1 MSAQEGRIDD
11 AKATGCF
18 GKNALTVL
26 HGLSILGFNEEFLID
41 AKLKKS
47 FFVILCLV
55 KVIAEGFG
63 KQQVTMSSL
72 SADRKPPLDYGVQI
86 RFIKDLDDAGGG
98 FPDRSRLA
106 GGVGGVNN
114 GTPSPSKYGVA
125 VRVQGISGQ
134 PYVVLKDGEK
144 GDSYG
149 VQLKTQPQLQSSAP
163 IVSQTSPYN
172 TQLLGQKEG
181 AWTPQNSYIT
191 PEQLS
196 SPDEDFGSPLRRP
209 PGDGQAGTHG
219 EAEPRTTERLKPS
232 APAPKVDKQDD
243 DGFNEAGL
251 RKVRQNGIGTNVNGK
266 GINGASLN
274 DDQAPAID
282 TKSLAPINKLISRFG
297 GGGSSDVPNSE
308 PRTQVRL
315 NNQVRSHS
323 VDALNKPTDE
333 APPTSPTI
341 NPYAPIT
348 PATVPK
354 LSSSKPTTSSLGRDS
369 TSVAKVAAIPNSKP
383 LTFSQSPKLFAPKEA
398 PPAIPKKPVTP
409 DLIKSQTMSLENGNG
424 EDAQIK
430 QSIYNILKEGS
441 IESESAIKR
450 KASLIHERFCGVKGP
465 QISVTDSNMKT
476 ELEQAF
482 SKNTQ
487 LQQLLD
493 KAKRELQENQDQ
505 MVELRMDR
513 ETAES
518 RLRQQEDQ
526 LAQLQEELRR
536 MLENSPQSDTM
547 QLDLMT
553 VQAELSESLMLKQK
567 LEDTLRQRERELTAL
582 KGALKDEVESHD
594 KEMEALREQY
604 SQDMDALRHSMET
617 VSQSQLEIE
626 EERQKV
632 NVSILAL
639 EEELE
644 GYKEQSDQWKE
655 QLSSTN
661 QELMQAQQEKKELE
675 EKLLAIK
682 KQTDETDSNSLM
694 KDLQRCQDDLKK
706 ALSEVEKV
714 KAEAAKKEKEL
725 KAASRA
731 SENREKELKAEI
743 DRLIDQSKKVK
754 EELAKA
760 LEKTQQPFKSEQ
772 PQNTESNLELQEANA
787 RLRERIARMTRLHS
801 SVPDSESDV
810 LEDENRS
817 LRNQLEESRRAA
829 SRLGQEKEELNRRL
843 EEREREREALRR
855 GKSDLEEQK
864 RLLDR
869 ALEKINKEMETMMGD
884 SRQSVQV
891 LQSQLDEF
899 RDRSR
904 RELQDAQR
912 LSKDRLVEQQRAQAL
927 LKTSQEEVSRLKKE
941 LLSCTEERD
950 SAQLDKELL
959 SSRLKHLE
967 NEMETER
974 SSQTDRSREIRL
986 IEDKVKTLEI
996 ELDEEKSGAELL
1008 NERIARSREQVDQLR
1023 SELMQERSARHDL
1036 EMDKSALERQVK
1048 ELKSRIADIGTQA
1061 RPTAGVTML
1070 ENKIQE
1076 LEDRLRSEEKEKT
1089 TILAA
1094 QRRLDRKLK
1103 DVTATLDQERHQHAE
1118 QRDQLSLRV
1127 KALKRQLDESEGEVE
1142 RLEGVRRK
1150 VLRDLEEQRELQE
1163 VLQAKVNALD
1173 NELKRKVQQSR
1184 RPTLGSTLSSEEED
1198 SYSDSKSI
1206 TSILTETPLQTTNC

>member
-1 MSAQEGRIDD
+1 
-11 AKATGCF
+11 
-18 GKNALTVL
+18 
-26 HGLSILGFNEEFLID
+26 
-41 AKLKKS
+41 
-47 FFVILCLV
+47 
-55 KVIAEGFG
+55 
-63 KQQVTMSSL
+63 MSSL

-86 RFIKDLDDAGGG
+86 RFIKDLDDGV

-114 GTPSPSKYGVA
+114 GTSSPSKYGVA

-149 VQLKTQPQLQSSAP
+149 VQLKTQPQIQSSAP

-172 TQLLGQKEG
+172 TLLLGQREE
-181 AWTPQNSYIT
+181 AQTPQGSYILADQ
-191 PEQLS
+191 PS
-196 SPDEDFGSPLRRP
+196 CPDEDFGSPLRRP
-209 PGDGQAGTHG
+209 PGDGQAGTQR
-219 EAEPRTTERLKPS
+219 EAEARSTEHLTPS
-232 APAPKVDKQDD
+232 ALAPKLDKKDD
-243 DGFNEAGL
+243 DSFNEAGL
-251 RKVRQNGIGTNVNGK
+251 RKVRQNGIGSSMNGTGLK
-266 GINGASLN
+266 EASLN

-297 GGGSSDVPNSE
+297 GGSTGDISNSE
-308 PRTQVRL
+308 PRTRL
-315 NNQVRSHS
+315 RLDSQVRSHS
-323 VDALNKPTDE
+323 VDALNKPTFDP
-333 APPTSPTI
+333 PPTSPTI

-348 PATVPK
+348 PATLPK
-354 LSSSKPTTSSLGRDS
+354 LSSPKPSTGSLGRDS
-369 TSVAKVAAIPNSKP
+369 PSVAKVAAISNSQP
-383 LTFSQSPKLFAPKEA
+383 LTFSQSPKLFVPKET
-398 PPAIPKKPVTP
+398 PPAVPKKPVTP
-409 DLIKSQTMSLENGNG
+409 DLIKSQTTSTEDGNG
-424 EDAQIK
+424 EDAQTK
-430 QSIYNILKEGS
+430 QAIYNILKEGS
-441 IESESAIKR
+441 IESESAIKH
-450 KASLIHERFCGVKGP
+450 KASLIHEGFCGVK
-465 QISVTDSNMKT
+465 ILVTDSNMKT
-476 ELEQAF
+476 ELEQVF
-482 SKNTQ
+482 NKNTQ

-513 ETAES
+513 EAAES

-536 MLENSPQSDTM
+536 TLENSHQSDTM
-547 QLDLMT
+547 PLDLMT

-594 KEMEALREQY
+594 KEIEALREQY

-632 NVSILAL
+632 NASILAL

-644 GYKEQSDQWKE
+644 GYKQQSDQWKK
-655 QLSSTN
+655 QLNSAN
-661 QELMQAQQEKKELE
+661 QELLQAQQEKEELE
-675 EKLLAIK
+675 EKLLVVK
-682 KQTDETDSNSLM
+682 KQTDETDSNCLM
-694 KDLQRCQDDLKK
+694 KQCQDDLKK
-706 ALSEVEKV
+706 ALSEVEKQ
-714 KAEAAKKEKEL
+714 KAEAAKREEEL
-725 KAASRA
+725 KSVSRA
-731 SENREKELKAEI
+731 NENREMELKAEI
-743 DRLIDQSKKVK
+743 DRLLDQSKKDK
-754 EELAKA
+754 EELAKL
-760 LEKTQQPFKSEQ
+760 LEKSQQPSTSEQ
-772 PQNTESNLELQEANA
+772 SQESKLELQEANA
-787 RLRERIARMTRLHS
+787 RLRERIARMTSLQS
-801 SVPDSESDV
+801 SVSDSLSDV

-829 SRLGQEKEELNRRL
+829 SRLGQEKEELSRRL

-869 ALEKINKEMETMMGD
+869 ALEKINKEVETMMGD
-884 SRQSVQV
+884 SHQSVQV

-927 LKTSQEEVSRLKKE
+927 LKTTQEEVSRLKKE
-941 LLSCTEERD
+941 LLSCSEERD

-967 NEMETER
+967 NELETER
-974 SSQTDRSREIRL
+974 SSQTDRNREIRL

-996 ELDEEKSGAELL
+996 ELDEEKTGAELL
-1008 NERIARSREQVDQLR
+1008 NERATRSREQVDQLR

-1048 ELKSRIADIGTQA
+1048 ELKSRIADMGSQT
-1061 RPTAGVTML
+1061 RPSAGVTML

-1076 LEDRLRSEEKEKT
+1076 LEDRLRSEEKEKN
-1089 TILAA
+1089 TIVAA

-1103 DVTATLDQERHQHAE
+1103 DVTATLDQERSQHAE

-1150 VLRDLEEQRELQE
+1150 VLRDLEEQRQLQE
-1163 VLQAKVNALD
+1163 ALQVKVNSLE

-1184 RPTLGSTLSSEEED
+1184 RPVLGSTLSSEEEE
-1198 SYSDSKSI
+1198 SFLDSKSI

>member
-1 MSAQEGRIDD
+1 
-11 AKATGCF
+11 
-18 GKNALTVL
+18 
-26 HGLSILGFNEEFLID
+26 
-41 AKLKKS
+41 
-47 FFVILCLV
+47 
-55 KVIAEGFG
+55 
-63 KQQVTMSSL
+63 MSSL

-98 FPDRSRLA
+98 FPDRSRMAGGA
-106 GGVGGVNN
+106 GGVSN

-149 VQLKTQPQLQSSAP
+149 VQLKTQPQIQSSAP
-163 IVSQTSPYN
+163 VVSRTSPYN
-172 TQLLGQKEG
+172 TLRLGQREG
-181 AWTPQNSYIT
+181 ARTPQGSYI
-191 PEQLS
+191 PADQPS

-209 PGDGQAGTHG
+209 PGDGQAGTQG
-219 EAEPRTTERLKPS
+219 EAEPRTTEHLTPS
-232 APAPKVDKQDD
+232 ALAPKVDKKDD
-243 DGFNEAGL
+243 DRFNEAGL
-251 RKVRQNGIGTNVNGK
+251 RKVRQNGIGSNMNGT
-266 GINGASLN
+266 GLNGTSL
-274 DDQAPAID
+274 DDEKAPAID
-282 TKSLAPINKLISRFG
+282 TKSLAPINKLISRFS
-297 GGGSSDVPNSE
+297 GGSSGDIINSE
-308 PRTQVRL
+308 PRTRNL
-315 NNQVRSHS
+315 LDNRVRSNS
-323 VDALNKPTDE
+323 VDALNKPTDDT
-333 APPTSPTI
+333 PPLSPTI

-354 LSSSKPTTSSLGRDS
+354 LNSPKPSTGSLGRDS

-383 LTFSQSPKLFAPKEA
+383 LTFSQSPKLFVPNET
-398 PPAIPKKPVTP
+398 PPALPKKPVTP
-409 DLIKSQTMSLENGNG
+409 DLIKSQTTRAEDGNG
-424 EDAQIK
+424 EDAQTK
-430 QSIYNILKEGS
+430 RAIYNILKEGS

-450 KASLIHERFCGVKGP
+450 KASLIQERFCGVKGP
-465 QISVTDSNMKT
+465 QILVTDSNMKS

-482 SKNTQ
+482 NRNTQ
-487 LQQLLD
+487 FQQLLD

-513 ETAES
+513 EAAES

-536 MLENSPQSDTM
+536 TLENSPQSDTM

-553 VQAELSESLMLKQK
+553 VQAELSECLMLKQK

-594 KEMEALREQY
+594 KDMEALREQY

-632 NVSILAL
+632 NASILAL

-655 QLSSTN
+655 LLGSAN
-661 QELMQAQQEKKELE
+661 RELLQAQQEKKELE
-675 EKLLAIK
+675 EKLRTFK
-682 KQTDETDSNSLM
+682 KQPDETDSNASM
-694 KDLQRCQDDLKK
+694 KELQRCQDDLKK
-706 ALSEVEKV
+706 ALSEVQKQ
-714 KAEAAKKEKEL
+714 KAEAAKREEEL
-725 KAASRA
+725 KSVSRA
-731 SENREKELKAEI
+731 NENREKELKAEI
-743 DRLIDQSKKVK
+743 DRLIDQSKKDK
-754 EELAKA
+754 EQLTKA
-760 LEKTQQPFKSEQ
+760 LQKTQQ
-772 PQNTESNLELQEANA
+772 
-787 RLRERIARMTRLHS
+787 TRLQS
-801 SVPDSESDV
+801 SVPDSSSDV

-829 SRLGQEKEELNRRL
+829 SRLGQEKEELSSRL
-843 EEREREREALRR
+843 EEREREREVLRR

-869 ALEKINKEMETMMGD
+869 ALEKINKEMETMMGG

-891 LQSQLDEF
+891 LQSQFDEF

-927 LKTSQEEVSRLKKE
+927 LKTTQEEVSRLKKE
-941 LLSCTEERD
+941 LLSCSEERD

-959 SSRLKHLE
+959 SSRLKQLE
-967 NEMETER
+967 NELETDR

-1048 ELKSRIADIGTQA
+1048 EFKSRIADMGSQT
-1061 RPTAGVTML
+1061 RPSAGVLML

-1076 LEDRLRSEEKEKT
+1076 LEDRLRSEEKEKN

-1094 QRRLDRKLK
+1094 QRRMDRKLK
-1103 DVTATLDQERHQHAE
+1103 DVTATLDQERSQHAE

-1163 VLQAKVNALD
+1163 ALQAKANALE

-1198 SYSDSKSI
+1198 DYSDSKSI
-1206 TSILTETPLQTTNC
+1206 TSILTETSLQTTSC

>member
-1 MSAQEGRIDD
+1 
-11 AKATGCF
+11 
-18 GKNALTVL
+18 
-26 HGLSILGFNEEFLID
+26 
-41 AKLKKS
+41 
-47 FFVILCLV
+47 
-55 KVIAEGFG
+55 
-63 KQQVTMSSL
+63 MSSL

-86 RFIKDLDDAGGG
+86 RFIKDLDDRG

-106 GGVGGVNN
+106 GGVGGVSN

-149 VQLKTQPQLQSSAP
+149 VQLKTQPQIQSSTP

-172 TQLLGQKEG
+172 SLLLGQREE
-181 AWTPQNSYIT
+181 ARTPQGSYV
-191 PEQLS
+191 PADQPS

-209 PGDGQAGTHG
+209 PGDGQAGTRE
-219 EAEPRTTERLKPS
+219 EAEARSTERLTPS
-232 APAPKVDKQDD
+232 ALAPKVDKKDD
-243 DGFNEAGL
+243 DSFNEAGL
-251 RKVRQNGIGTNVNGK
+251 RKVRQNGIGSSLNGT
-266 GINGASLN
+266 GLNGASLD
-274 DDQAPAID
+274 DDQAPTID

-297 GGGSSDVPNSE
+297 GGSSGDISNSE
-308 PRTQVRL
+308 PRTRL
-315 NNQVRSHS
+315 RLDNRVRSHS

-333 APPTSPTI
+333 PPPTSPTI

-354 LSSSKPTTSSLGRDS
+354 LSSPKPSTGSLGRDS

-383 LTFSQSPKLFAPKEA
+383 LTFSQSPKLFVPKEA
-398 PPAIPKKPVTP
+398 PPAVPKKPVTP
-409 DLIKSQTMSLENGNG
+409 DLIKSQTMSAENGNG
-424 EDAQIK
+424 EDAQTK
-430 QSIYNILKEGS
+430 KAIYNILKEGS
-441 IESESAIKR
+441 IESESAIKH
-450 KASLIHERFCGVKGP
+450 KASLIHEGFCGVK
-465 QISVTDSNMKT
+465 ILVTDSNMKT

-482 SKNTQ
+482 NKNTQ

-493 KAKRELQENQDQ
+493 KAKRELRENQDQ

-513 ETAES
+513 EVAES

-536 MLENSPQSDTM
+536 TLENSPQSDTM

-594 KEMEALREQY
+594 KEIEALREQY

-644 GYKEQSDQWKE
+644 GYKEQSDQWKK

-661 QELMQAQQEKKELE
+661 RELLQAQQEKEELE
-675 EKLLAIK
+675 EKLLTVK

-694 KDLQRCQDDLKK
+694 KQCRDDLKK
-706 ALSEVEKV
+706 ALSEVEKQ
-714 KAEAAKKEKEL
+714 KEAAKREEEL
-725 KAASRA
+725 KSVSRA
-731 SENREKELKAEI
+731 NEKREEELKAEI
-743 DRLIDQSKKVK
+743 DRLIEQSKKDK
-754 EELAKA
+754 EELAKV
-760 LEKTQQPFKSEQ
+760 LEKTQQSSTSAQ
-772 PQNTESNLELQEANA
+772 SQESNLELQEANA

-801 SVPDSESDV
+801 SVPESSSDV

-829 SRLGQEKEELNRRL
+829 SRLGQEKEELSRRL

-869 ALEKINKEMETMMGD
+869 ALEKINKEVETMMGD

-912 LSKDRLVEQQRAQAL
+912 LSKDRLVELQRAQAL
-927 LKTSQEEVSRLKKE
+927 LKTTQEEVSRLKKE
-941 LLSCTEERD
+941 LLTCSEERD

-967 NEMETER
+967 NELETER

-1048 ELKSRIADIGTQA
+1048 ELKSRIADMGSQT
-1061 RPTAGVTML
+1061 RPSAGVTML

-1076 LEDRLRSEEKEKT
+1076 LEDHLRSVEREKN

-1103 DVTATLDQERHQHAE
+1103 DVTATLDQERSQHAE

-1127 KALKRQLDESEGEVE
+1127 KALKRQMDESEGEVE
-1142 RLEGVRRK
+1142 RLEGIRRK

-1163 VLQAKVNALD
+1163 ALQAKVNALE

-1184 RPTLGSTLSSEEED
+1184 RPTLGSTLSSEGEE

-1206 TSILTETPLQTTNC
+1206 TSILTKTPLQTTNC